1 MIKMSKNWEIG
12 KEAQE
17 LDEKPILERAKIEKR
32 SIKKISLALVCYFLT
47 MILFY
52 FLI

>member
-1 MIKMSKNWEIG
+1 MAIDWEIG
-12 KEAQE
+12 KEARE